1 MAQLA
6 SGRMLVGTVAGRI
19 FVRVE
24 GRATHLNSQPLRE
37 FLEVMLQRGHRDL
50 DLDLKECIF
59 LDSTFVGVL
68 SVIALRVRG
77 PLAGTV
83 RIFNASERCLEL
95 FRGLG
100 VERYFTVIPAEEREQ
115 HNLPGPQDLDVLP
128 TGSRTRAAWA
138 TTILEAHRVL
148 TEADP
153 TNLPRLR
160 DVLEL
165 MEHGPPDPSTLAPRD
180 RGKHKN

>member
-6 SGRMLVGTVAGRI
+6 SGRMLVGTIDGRV

-37 FLEVMLQRGHRDL
+37 FLEVMIQRGHRDL
-50 DLDLKECIF
+50 DIDLGECIF

-77 PLAGTV
+77 PMAGTV
-83 RIFNASERCLEL
+83 RIFRASERLLEL

-100 VERYFTVIPAEEREQ
+100 VERYFLIM
-115 HNLPGPQDLDVLP
+115 PGGEHKLLGPEDLDVLP
-128 TGSRTRAAWA
+128 ASSRTRAAWA

-165 MEHGPPDPSTLAPRD
+165 MEQGTPDPNLLAPRD
-180 RGKHKN
+180 RHGRKN

>member
-6 SGRMLVGTVAGRI
+6 SGRMLVGTVSGRI

-50 DLDLKECIF
+50 DLDLSECIF

-68 SVIALRVRG
+68 SVIALRVKG
-77 PLAGTV
+77 PLSGTV
-83 RIFNASERCLEL
+83 RLFNVSERNLEL

-100 VERYFTVIPAEEREQ
+100 VERYFTIIPKEEMEK
-115 HNLPGPQDLDVLP
+115 HSLPGPQDLDVLP
-128 TGSRTRAAWA
+128 SGSRTRAAWA

-180 RGKHKN
+180 GGKHKN

>member
-1 MAQLA
+1 
-6 SGRMLVGTVAGRI
+6 MLVGTVNGRI

-50 DLDLKECIF
+50 DLDMKECIF

-68 SVIALRVRG
+68 AVIALRVRG

-83 RIFNASERCLEL
+83 RLFNASERCLEL

-100 VERYFTVIPAEEREQ
+100 VERYFNVISPEESAKET
-115 HNLPGPQDLDVLP
+115 LPGPQDLDVLP
-128 TGSRTRAAWA
+128 AASRTRAAWA

-180 RGKHKN
+180 RTKHKN

>member
-6 SGRMLVGTVAGRI
+6 SGRMLVGTVAGRV

-37 FLEVMLQRGHRDL
+37 FLEVMIQRGHRDL
-50 DLDLKECIF
+50 DIDLGECIF

-77 PLAGTV
+77 PMAGTV
-83 RIFNASERCLEL
+83 RVFRASERLLEL

-100 VERYFTVIPAEEREQ
+100 VERYFSIVPPEENHE
-115 HNLPGPQDLDVLP
+115 LLGPQELDVLP
-128 TGSRTRAAWA
+128 ASSRTRAAWA

-165 MEHGPPDPSTLAPRD
+165 MEQGTPDPSLLSPRD
-180 RGKHKN
+180 RHGRKN